1 MQNGLLI
8 IFRCIAQ
15 PKLAADRF
23 LFEFL
28 TLENDWD
35 KRIETT
41 DYAKKSETW
50 LKQVSAKFKVN
61 NKKISEMKYYIE
73 ELADH
78 LKAVLKMRQRIKD
91 RVFRLGSRNFS
102 FDLIWTCDCTVLTIN
117 KKRPNYLKD
126 RSNKGIFSQ
135 IPMKIVTFI
144 LYL

>member
-1 MQNGLLI
+1 MFTSSI
-8 IFRCIAQ
+8 IPFRCIAQ

-35 KRIETT
+35 KKIEAT

-91 RVFRLGSRNFS
+91 RVFRLGSEFFLFFLFVNFLNCKS
-102 FDLIWTCDCTVLTIN
+102 YRV
-117 KKRPNYLKD
+117 D
-126 RSNKGIFSQ
+126 RSQ
-135 IPMKIVTFI
+135 IP
-144 LYL
+144 

>member
-1 MQNGLLI
+1 MITIGYYSNITVQNGLSSM
-8 IFRCIAQ
+8 FRCIAQ

-91 RVFRLGSRNFS
+91 RVFRLGSAYFS
-102 FDLIWTCDCTVLTIN
+102 FDLIRTYGCTVLT
-117 KKRPNYLKD
+117 
-126 RSNKGIFSQ
+126 
-135 IPMKIVTFI
+135 M
-144 LYL
+144 